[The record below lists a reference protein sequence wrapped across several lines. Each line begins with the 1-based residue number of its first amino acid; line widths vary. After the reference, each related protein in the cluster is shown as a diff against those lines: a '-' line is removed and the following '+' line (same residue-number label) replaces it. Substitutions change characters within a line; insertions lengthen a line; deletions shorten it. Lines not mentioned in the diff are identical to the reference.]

1 MSIPCMDR
9 LTYDEDGSVIY
20 VTYYPWIIDMSED
33 IICKWPDGPHRD
45 ALLDSPQ
52 VDKYR
57 GNTLVFSESK
67 YGINDDIFKLHE
79 YYGEI
84 LQLGCV
90 E

>member
-45 ALLDSPQ
+45 ALLDSP
-52 VDKYR
+52 
-57 GNTLVFSESK
+57 
-67 YGINDDIFKLHE
+67 
-79 YYGEI
+79 
-84 LQLGCV
+84 
-90 E
+90 